1 MKGIKMKKRNKK
13 HGITQISISFPKE
26 MLPKLDEL
34 ARRQMRNRSNYI
46 TTLIKERIE
55 SKEL

>member
-1 MKGIKMKKRNKK
+1 MKTKNKK
-13 HGITQISISFPKE
+13 HGITQISITIQKD

-46 TTLIKERIE
+46 ATIIKEKIE

>member
-1 MKGIKMKKRNKK
+1 MKKRNKK
-13 HGITQISISFPKE
+13 HGMTQISISFPKE

>member
-1 MKGIKMKKRNKK
+1 MKTKNKK
-13 HGITQISISFPKE
+13 HGITQISITIPKE
-26 MLPKLDEL
+26 MLSKLDEL

-46 TTLIKERIE
+46 ATIIKERIE

>member
-1 MKGIKMKKRNKK
+1 MKKRNKK

-46 TTLIKERIE
+46 TTIIKEKIE
-55 SKEL
+55 SEEL

>member
-1 MKGIKMKKRNKK
+1 MKMKKRNKK

-46 TTLIKERIE
+46 TTIIKEQIE
-55 SKEL
+55 SEGL